1 VEPGLG
7 EEVVAVLGEK
17 LGLKLGDEVG
27 SIMGEYVGWA
37 VDTMDGEAME
47 FIVCV
52 KDGTD
57 EEELIVDAR
66 LGVSLR

>member
-1 VEPGLG
+1 MEGKHV
-7 EEVVAVLGEK
+7 
-17 LGLKLGDEVG
+17 
-27 SIMGEYVGWA
+27 
-37 VDTMDGEAME
+37 E

-66 LGVSLR
+66 LGLSLGKILEVRVGPSLEIDARLGVSLR

>member
-1 VEPGLG
+1 
-7 EEVVAVLGEK
+7 
-17 LGLKLGDEVG
+17 
-27 SIMGEYVGWA
+27 M
-37 VDTMDGEAME
+37 DTIEGEAVE

-66 LGVSLR
+66 LGLSLGKILEVRVGPSLEIDARLGVSLR